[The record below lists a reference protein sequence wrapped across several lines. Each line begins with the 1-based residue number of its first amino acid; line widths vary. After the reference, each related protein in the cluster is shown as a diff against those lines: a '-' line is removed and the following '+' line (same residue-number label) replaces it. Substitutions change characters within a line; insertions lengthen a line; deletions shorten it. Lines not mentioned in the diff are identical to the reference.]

1 MAGDRAQ
8 PVLGPLALRAGGD
21 DEQPAREREPPG
33 RPTGGPEEGREVLR
47 ETRGGHGPTL
57 GPAQGVRERRQLA
70 VDDVVEAVVPVDES
84 EEELEL
90 VAESL
95 LALVDRESLR

>member
-1 MAGDRAQ
+1 
-8 PVLGPLALRAGGD
+8 
-21 DEQPAREREPPG
+21 
-33 RPTGGPEEGREVLR
+33 
-47 ETRGGHGPTL
+47 
-57 GPAQGVRERRQLA
+57 VRERRQLA